1 MKTLRPPSLLTILVL
16 ALGLLL
22 PAFAQARYM
31 MPQLRDVPIKRLIA
45 NLEEQVKSSPRE
57 LHLPLNLARA
67 HAMAYA
73 LNSDDAEVEVNVRG
87 GGMGFWHVPF
97 GYSPEMPHAVASAP
111 SSTARE
117 HLARAIKLYEGVMDM
132 QLKDSKAYQ
141 DHYFPV
147 ARLGR
152 AWCLEQSG
160 EKEAAIAE
168 YRILVQHTRPGSGHI
183 APDTESPQPGIDWSD
198 VAAEASG
205 YLIAL
210 LDPKRDAAE
219 IASLKQQFKLFAA
232 RPRPI
237 TPIAIPLKAGTQLS
251 EIEDAGARVAFDV
264 DAKGTGRHWSWIT
277 PKAGWLIYDPRQTG
291 KIDSGIR
298 LFGNVT
304 FWMFWQNG
312 YQALATLDDDRDGTL
327 DNTELTGIAVWIDRN
342 RNGSCEPGEVA
353 SLAELNIAALRY
365 AHTALP
371 NHPDRIVYAPQGVQF
386 KDGSSAASYDIVL
399 HPKP

>member
-1 MKTLRPPSLLTILVL
+1 M
-16 ALGLLL
+16 
-22 PAFAQARYM
+22 
-31 MPQLRDVPIKRLIA
+31 
-45 NLEEQVKSSPRE
+45 
-57 LHLPLNLARA
+57 
-67 HAMAYA
+67 
-73 LNSDDAEVEVNVRG
+73 
-87 GGMGFWHVPF
+87 
-97 GYSPEMPHAVASAP
+97 
-111 SSTARE
+111 
-117 HLARAIKLYEGVMDM
+117 
-132 QLKDSKAYQ
+132 
-141 DHYFPV
+141 
-147 ARLGR
+147 
-152 AWCLEQSG
+152 
-160 EKEAAIAE
+160 
-168 YRILVQHTRPGSGHI
+168 
-183 APDTESPQPGIDWSD
+183 APDTESPRPGIDWSD

-219 IASLKQQFKLFAA
+219 IASLQEQFKLFAA

-264 DAKGTGRHWSWIT
+264 DAKGTGQHWSWIT

-312 YQALATLDDDRDGTL
+312 YQALATLDDNRDGTL
-327 DNTELTGIAVWIDRN
+327 DSAELKGLAVWIDRN

-353 SLAELNIAALRY
+353 ALAELGIAALRY
-365 AHTALP
+365 AHLALP